1 MALERRGNN
10 YYRYKKKRIGRR
22 VISEYCGGGHFANL
36 MQLLDQADR
45 EEANLEKEAKAR
57 SFEAEKQSQTAIDQ
71 VIESFCEETEV
82 LTDALFLM
90 NGYHKHSRQWRKKRN
105 GNKTETKQA

>member
-10 YYRYKKKRIGRR
+10 YYRYKKKRVGTR
-22 VISEYCGGGHFANL
+22 VISEYRGGGHLAEL

-45 EEANLEKEAKAR
+45 KEANLEKETIAR
-57 SFEAEKQSQTAIDQ
+57 SIEAEKQKHAEIDQ
-71 VIESFCEETEV
+71 IIDSFSEEAKALET
-82 LTDALFLM
+82 ALFLI
-90 NGYHKHSRQWRKKRN
+90 NGYHTHERQWRKKRN

>member
-1 MALERRGNN
+1 MGLERRGNN
-10 YYRYKKKRIGRR
+10 YYRYKKRRVGKRI
-22 VISEYCGGGHFANL
+22 ISEYCGGGHLANL

-71 VIESFCEETEV
+71 VIESFCEEAKALEI
-82 LTDALFLM
+82 ALFLI
-90 NGYHKHSRQWRKKRN
+90 NGYHTHERQWRKKRN